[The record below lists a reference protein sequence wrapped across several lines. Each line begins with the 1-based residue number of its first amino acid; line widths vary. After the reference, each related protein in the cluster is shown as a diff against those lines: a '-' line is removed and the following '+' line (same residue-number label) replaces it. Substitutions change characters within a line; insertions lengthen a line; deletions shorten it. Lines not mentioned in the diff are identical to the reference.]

1 MKNYIAYIRVS
12 TKGQEKSGLGLQA
25 QKAIIEHY
33 ANVENAIII
42 NTYVETES
50 GGDISNRPKLKD
62 AINYCIKHNC
72 ILIVAKL
79 DRLSRDIEH
88 IFKIKKQLGD
98 KFKSCDLPD
107 TETIT
112 VGIYAIFAQR
122 EKEIISIRTKI
133 ALEQKKK
140 QGIILGKPENF
151 TDEGRRAGAEARKR
165 KSRENPVNTR
175 AYALIRVCREQQG
188 LSFTAIANELNQSG
202 YTTAKGKQFV
212 RQTVERIY
220 KSVFSG
226 NYTFV

>member
-1 MKNYIAYIRVS
+1 MKNYVAYIRVS
-12 TKGQEKSGLGLQA
+12 TSEQGKSGLGLQA
-25 QKAIIEHY
+25 QQAIIEHY
-33 ANVENAIII
+33 AKAENATIID
-42 NTYVETES
+42 TYIEVES
-50 GGDISNRPKLKD
+50 GGDILNRPKLKQ
-62 AINYCIKHNC
+62 AINYCIKNDS

-88 IFKIKKQLGD
+88 IFKIKKQLKD

-140 QGIILGKPENF
+140 QGVTLGKPENF
-151 TDEGRRAGAEARKR
+151 THEGRKAGAEARKL
-165 KSRENPVNTR
+165 KAKENPINTR
-175 AYALIRVCREQQG
+175 AYALIKVCREQGQ
-188 LSFTAIANELNQSG
+188 SFASIAEQLNQNG
-202 YTTAKGKQFV
+202 YTTPQGKSFV

-220 KSVFSG
+220 K
-226 NYTFV
+226 NQK

>member
-1 MKNYIAYIRVS
+1 MKNYVAYIRVS

-25 QKAIIEHY
+25 QQAIIQHY
-33 ANVENAIII
+33 TNVENAILID
-42 NTYVETES
+42 TYVETES
-50 GGDISNRPKLKD
+50 GGDITNRPKLKD

-151 TDEGRRAGAEARKR
+151 TNEGRRAGAAVRKR
-165 KSRENPVNTR
+165 KSRENPINTR
-175 AYALIRVCREQQG
+175 ANAFIRICREQQG
-188 LSFTAIANELNQSG
+188 LSFSAIASQLNESG
-202 YTTAKGKQFV
+202 YTTAKGKSFV

-220 KSVFSG
+220 KRV
-226 NYTFV
+226 